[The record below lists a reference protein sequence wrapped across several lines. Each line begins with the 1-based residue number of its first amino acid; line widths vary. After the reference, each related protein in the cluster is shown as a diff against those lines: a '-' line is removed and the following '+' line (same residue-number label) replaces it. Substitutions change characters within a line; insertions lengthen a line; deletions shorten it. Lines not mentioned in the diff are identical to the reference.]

1 MWATAILKM
10 VSLSGFLARALQV
23 GTISESS
30 VMYADILFLLLR
42 SISQWF
48 SLANLSLSG
57 PMPPSSSRRPYFCP
71 VGSSSSSLLLG
82 IMVWAV
88 GPVMAIAMLL
98 DVQVHHLHLQ
108 LQQLLTTTG
117 SQVNTFLSLGRIG
130 QNLPGSRIW
139 GSQSGHPQ
147 TPHPDGPLQLFL
159 LLPLCCS
166 NCYSGCSAAA
176 A

>member
-48 SLANLSLSG
+48 SLANLSWAGTDLSG

-88 GPVMAIAMLL
+88 GTGMAIAMLL

-108 LQQLLTTTG
+108 LQQLLTSPLLLVLRSTLFYHLAG
-117 SQVNTFLSLGRIG
+117 LVRLCLG
-130 QNLPGSRIW
+130 PGSGDPKVAILKLALFNFFYFF
-139 GSQSGHPQ
+139 S
-147 TPHPDGPLQLFL
+147 PLF
-159 LLPLCCS
+159 P
-166 NCYSGCSAAA
+166 SAAPTA
-176 A
+176 